1 MEKEEKFA
9 AELDAQKIK
18 KLVEQLEIPELKLI
32 EE

>member
-18 KLVEQLEIPELKLI
+18 ELVEQLEIPELKLI